1 MSNQIS
7 VVSSRVKVG
16 AVALCI
22 LAVGSL
28 SGCAKPSASANVYT
42 YGQAQREQI
51 VRLGTVTAV
60 RPIVIQQDRTS
71 GAGVIGGAA
80 VGGIAGNSIGGG
92 NGNALATVGGAILGA
107 IAGNAIEERVGKQD
121 GLEITVRLDNG
132 ELRVIAQEADVPLV
146 VNQRVQVISGA
157 GPTRVTPI

>member
-1 MSNQIS
+1 MANLFPL
-7 VVSSRVKVG
+7 SSRHVRVTA
-16 AVALCI
+16 AVLCTV
-22 LAVGSL
+22 AATSL
-28 SGCAKPSASANVYT
+28 SGCAQPSASANVYT

-60 RPIVIQQDRTS
+60 RSIVIQQERNS
-71 GAGVIGGAA
+71 GAGLIGGAA
-80 VGGIAGNSIGGG
+80 VGGIAGNSVGRG

-107 IAGNAIEERVGKQD
+107 IAGNAIEDSFGKKD
-121 GLEITVRLDNG
+121 GYEITVRLDNG
-132 ELRVIAQEADVPLV
+132 ELRVIAQESDVALV